1 MVIDN
6 STQAYNV
13 RNIFLFF
20 FTACIV
26 VRLNIL
32 YFWFMYWMLFPFF
45 SWLQKVVHF
54 FARWQI
60 CPSMSAEE
68 KLYQSCIFSDQRW
81 SQNFVCFLWICFPG
95 LWVNPILVKIA
106 PEQKIGPGLLGELYH
121 LVMDFS
127 WKFCGIKPQDPRV
140 NRFSQSPG

>member
-1 MVIDN
+1 MFVIYFYFSLQHASLSDSIF
-6 STQAYNV
+6 ST
-13 RNIFLFF
+13 FDL
-20 FTACIV
+20 CIGCSSHSLV
-26 VRLNIL
+26 DFKSMFI
-32 YFWFMYWMLFPFF
+32 
-45 SWLQKVVHF
+45 F

-60 CPSMSAEE
+60 YPSMSAEE